1 MTCRQHLS
9 SAPVPDSATDRRT
22 RRVLCGVCVC
32 LSESVCVSAG
42 CKRDE
47 HIVCCTFSAY
57 SFFFLFF
64 FVLAASFR
72 PHFDWRPARG
82 TTVIGEGGG
91 VLEAAKRVAVAALTC
106 YVEIFCIFTLK
117 SRSQRKICKVK
128 RTKKI
133 SNNFNLLDWSGL
145 IWPSSHFVCHFRL
158 EHCQFV
164 RRHFKGAP
172 LPSSHYPWG
181 YPVKIC
187 FWFVPVQGYLA
198 YAQGFGYASLTR
210 RCQPLCLAV
219 WLSTSVC
226 LPLVVCVWAV
236 GVAEGVSQS
245 QSATRQLPV
254 RVISR
259 WYL

>member
-1 MTCRQHLS
+1 MPPTFKLG
-9 SAPVPDSATDRRT
+9 PVPDSATDRRT

-32 LSESVCVSAG
+32 LSECVCMWVG

-57 SFFFLFF
+57 SFFLSFLFCF
-64 FVLAASFR
+64 SRFLSPTF
-72 PHFDWRPARG
+72 WLTTCKGNKRG
-82 TTVIGEGGG
+82 GWA
-91 VLEAAKRVAVAALTC
+91 LEAAKRVAVAALTC

-128 RTKKI
+128 RWKTKKLATI
-133 SNNFNLLDWSGL
+133 SIYWTGPAWSGPARISSAISGLNIVNLWEGTSKVPPLPPLPPPLPMWLPCKNLFL
-145 IWPSSHFVCHFRL
+145 ICARPRLFSICPGIWLRFADSKMSATLSGCLPQSVCH
-158 EHCQFV
+158 C
-164 RRHFKGAP
+164 
-172 LPSSHYPWG
+172 
-181 YPVKIC
+181 
-187 FWFVPVQGYLA
+187 
-198 YAQGFGYASLTR
+198 
-210 RCQPLCLAV
+210 
-219 WLSTSVC
+219 
-226 LPLVVCVWAV
+226 VCVWAV